1 MILSDKEI
9 YDLVSKVELLHPFD
23 EKQLTPNGYDVSV
36 ENIEAI
42 NNSNKILSR
51 ETDFFVPKK
60 TTFIVLTVEKIN
72 MPANVVGRLSI
83 KTKYARKG
91 LILSPGVVDAGFSG
105 KLNLCMYNAN
115 DQPIEIE
122 KTKPIVQLVFEKM
135 EGTSEKTYSERSGN
149 YQNQDKIIR

>member
-9 YDLVSKVELLHPFD
+9 NNLISKMELIHPFN

-36 ENIEAI
+36 ENIESI
-42 NNSNKILSR
+42 TNNKIIDR
-51 ETDFFVPKK
+51 ENDYLIPKK
-60 TTFIVLTVEKIN
+60 TVFIVLTVEKIN
-72 MPANVVGRLSI
+72 LPANVVGRLSI

-91 LILSPGVVDAGFSG
+91 LILSPGVVDAGFCG

-115 DQPIEIE
+115 ELPVEIE
-122 KTKPIVQLVFEKM
+122 KGKPIVQLVFEKM
-135 EGTSEKTYSERSGN
+135 KKSRKTYEERSGN